1 MALHPVVVLLSLM
14 FWGALWGVTGWDC
27 AHPLHAH
34 SHAFREV
41 DSEDPPLAIQA
52 SPSLHQPLTPAGVV
66 IAVPL
71 TAVMRIHLE
80 HIDHP
85 LPRYIV
91 SVLGGVSQRPRA
103 VTVPHT
109 PREKVPLVGRS
120 ANEIELG

>member
-14 FWGALWGVTGWDC
+14 FWGALWGVTGGDC
-27 AHPLHAH
+27 AYPLHAL
-34 SHAFREV
+34 SRAFREF
-41 DSEDPPLAIQA
+41 DSEDPPHAI
-52 SPSLHQPLTPAGVV
+52 LTPAGVV

-91 SVLGGVSQRPRA
+91 SVLGGISQRPRA